1 MRKRN
6 IAILFRLNRKEAEAL
21 DRRVK
26 KSGLNREAYLRQL
39 INGLV
44 PRNAPPPDYY
54 SMMRELH
61 QIGNNLNQIAQKAH
75 VLNVIDVQRYDRE
88 VRKFRQAVEQITEAV
103 VLPERVEIQIPE
115 QTKGQSWNRERKSA
129 ESWLAERAAQRTAD
143 QRAHGKW
150 Q

>member
-21 DRRVK
+21 DKRVK

-88 VRKFRQAVEQITEAV
+88 VRKFRQAVEQITAAV
-103 VLPERVEIQIPE
+103 VLPSRDSD
-115 QTKGQSWNRERKSA
+115 TGTDK
-129 ESWLAERAAQRTAD
+129 RAILEQRTEKCRELAC
-143 QRAHGKW
+143 RTG
-150 Q
+150 